1 MSESSRSPISADS
14 TTALSLTLL
23 NGDTSWLIELDGLR
37 LLLDPWLLGPATV
50 GHPAVHRAYLGTPAL
65 RPEEVPPVD
74 ALVITHPFPDHCN
87 RTTLHTLPR
96 DLPAF
101 TPTVAWPFVKAL
113 GRFRRVTA
121 LGNCTRRERAVAV
134 GDVSLAWCRAAA
146 LFDTTHNALVL
157 RGARSGTTVVY
168 SPHGLLPSGP
178 TVDAVE
184 RQSRGR
190 VDALLCTFSL
200 VDLPAHLGG
209 IANLGPEATA
219 AVAARLRPRYVL
231 STHDGD
237 KPDTGLIA
245 RATRVTRCRDI
256 AGVMAA
262 RAGGPAVV
270 TAVTGQRWSAAPAT
284 P

>member
-1 MSESSRSPISADS
+1 MSESSRPQTSADS

-74 ALVITHPFPDHCN
+74 ALIITHPFPDHCN
-87 RTTLHTLPR
+87 RTTLRTLPR

-113 GRFRRVTA
+113 GRFHRVAA
-121 LGNCTRRERAVAV
+121 LGNCTRRERAVSV
-134 GDVSLAWCRAAA
+134 GSVTLAWCRAAA
-146 LFDTTHNALVL
+146 LFDTTHNALVI
-157 RGARSGTTVVY
+157 RGERSGTTLVY

-178 TVDAVE
+178 TIDAVE
-184 RQSRGR
+184 RQSLGR

-200 VDLPAHLGG
+200 VDLPGHLGG
-209 IANLGPEATA
+209 VANLGPEATA
-219 AVAARLRPRYVL
+219 AVAARLHPRYVL

-245 RATRVTRCRDI
+245 RATRITRCRDI
-256 AGVMAA
+256 AGVIATHAA
-262 RAGGPAVV
+262 GPAVV
-270 TAVTGQRWSAAPAT
+270 TAVTGQRWTAAPTAR
-284 P
+284 